1 MELRPT
7 RALALLLVG
16 LDALRSFS
24 VAGRLSDSFGAARIT
39 GATACTF
46 LVSTV
51 FGPPLAV
58 KVAVGR
64 DLSDD
69 IWCADF
75 TTSATASDLH
85 CDFACPERPERPR
98 RFGCPNLCSYKR

>member
-1 MELRPT
+1 MRLHAPGRVE
-7 RALALLLVG
+7 ALALF
-16 LDALRSFS
+16 RSWR
-24 VAGRLSDSFGAARIT
+24 RLT
-39 GATACTF
+39 
-46 LVSTV
+46 
-51 FGPPLAV
+51 LAEPA
-58 KVAVGR
+58 AVGR